1 MRRTN
6 EASNRRGHAVTY
18 ESRSHWKVITQMW
31 GSVWP
36 KVCSRQFLKRMVG
49 SSSTM
54 ALLFLQSGSVS
65 SRLIPWLIRCDNSG
79 SSLLFVEYLHYGARA
94 VASSERWHH
103 PCDIG
108 QGTCFHELAGSF
120 PCCFQ
125 SQCHNRTVQ
134 RSSKLSDYHV

>member
-1 MRRTN
+1 MNFFDVVSKRGPCDLPFTEHTVKSTSITFKQKHPASSTSSFYWKQATMRRTN

-36 KVCSRQFLKRMVG
+36 KVCSCQFLKRMVR

-65 SRLIPWLIRCDNSG
+65 SLG
-79 SSLLFVEYLHYGARA
+79 
-94 VASSERWHH
+94 
-103 PCDIG
+103 
-108 QGTCFHELAGSF
+108 
-120 PCCFQ
+120 
-125 SQCHNRTVQ
+125 
-134 RSSKLSDYHV
+134 